1 VVFVIIIPTT
11 LGITLGYRVTVRYDR
26 DLLALGA
33 RKRSY
38 AVTAITTVIAIL
50 TIQAILG
57 LFILAQ
63 QSASH

>member
-1 VVFVIIIPTT
+1 
-11 LGITLGYRVTVRYDR
+11 VTVRYDR

-38 AVTAITTVIAIL
+38 ALTAITTVIAIL

-63 QSASH
+63 